1 MTTSHQ
7 WNRVTPGLARTVFAV
22 LLLWSLILLLR
33 PGDPVGPSSVD
44 DKIGHLLTFA
54 ALALAGRW
62 AGLPALGLLVGL
74 TAYAAITE
82 VLQAVLPINRHGDL
96 RDLAADVGGVLAG
109 LALGWAVARWRS
121 RVLRSEGLD

>member
-1 MTTSHQ
+1 VTASRQ

-33 PGDPVGPSSVD
+33 PGDSLGPSSIN
-44 DKIGHLLTFA
+44 DKVGHLLTFA

-62 AGLPALGLLVGL
+62 AGMPVLGLLVGL
-74 TAYAAITE
+74 TAYAVATE

-109 LALGWAVARWRS
+109 LAVSWAVVRWRS
-121 RVLRSEGLD
+121 RAA